1 MFFLYYL
8 LFVLVLFMLFA
19 DGGLVF
25 WNKSSFIKIGMQNE
39 YFSGW
44 GGEDNEIML
53 RADLFNLKHYR
64 INDVLY
70 HLYHKRDK
78 KRSKNNFNLEEKTRQ
93 LQNREE
99 CLKEI
104 SKWPWV
110 VENKELSQ

>member
-1 MFFLYYL
+1 MVFG
-8 LFVLVLFMLFA
+8 V
-19 DGGLVF
+19 GGLVF

-44 GGEDNEIML
+44 GGEDKEIML

-78 KRSKNNFNLEEKTRQ
+78 K
-93 LQNREE
+93 
-99 CLKEI
+99 KEQ
-104 SKWPWV
+104 K
-110 VENKELSQ
+110 